1 MLLLL
6 LPVQVLLGRCSARG
20 RRCRWW
26 LLWMVRIKIRLV
38 RLVHHLAAH
47 YTVSVA
53 MHMILSTVDDTS
65 LVKDRRETE
74 KNWRSVG
81 LPCRGRGAARWF
93 AGGGVAAPLRTN
105 SRRAWL
111 STRSIT
117 LAEAPPSNHSCR
129 PCRARGAARTSAHA
143 PPPPLVRYL
152 QRRYANAHTYLLTTL
167 YGKKP

>member
-1 MLLLL
+1 
-6 LPVQVLLGRCSARG
+6 
-20 RRCRWW
+20 
-26 LLWMVRIKIRLV
+26 MVRIKIRLV

-53 MHMILSTVDDTS
+53 MHMILSTDLDTS

-74 KNWRSVG
+74 KILTSVG
-81 LPCRGRGAARWF
+81 LPCRGRGA
-93 AGGGVAAPLRTN
+93 GGGSPVAACRRRPLRTN
-105 SRRAWL
+105 SRHARL

-129 PCRARGAARTSAHA
+129 PYHARRGAHLGPCAATFGT
-143 PPPPLVRYL
+143 LYL
-152 QRRYANAHTYLLTTL
+152 QRHHANAHTYLLTTL

>member
-53 MHMILSTVDDTS
+53 MHMILSTDLDTS

-74 KNWRSVG
+74 KNWRSEG
-81 LPCRGRGAARWF
+81 LPCRGRGA
-93 AGGGVAAPLRTN
+93 GGGSAVAAPLRTN
-105 SRRAWL
+105 SRRARL

-129 PCRARGAARTSAHA
+129 PYRARRGAHLGPCAATTFGT
-143 PPPPLVRYL
+143 LYL
-152 QRRYANAHTYLLTTL
+152 QRHANAHTYLLTTL